1 MITIHARKA
10 LLADGWAERVRL
22 SVAGG
27 VIDSV
32 ERDADAERGDVAA
45 GIVIPG
51 LCNAHSHAFQR
62 ALAGHTEERAPGN
75 RDNFWSWRSR
85 MYRLAARIDA
95 EALTAVARQ
104 VYSEMLSSGY
114 TSVAEFHYLH
124 REPARS
130 GGQDAPGNA
139 MRDALVTAARES
151 GIRLTYV
158 PVLYERA
165 GFEQPEPDADQRRF
179 ATSLPEFEEHYLE
192 AREAADGYTVGIGAH
207 SLRAVTAES
216 LGRIAAI
223 SRRDGVPMH
232 IHVAE
237 QQREV
242 DQCLA
247 VLKSRPVRWLLREFE
262 VDEQW
267 CFVHATHMD
276 AEECE
281 SLARSG
287 AVACLC
293 PSTEANLGD
302 GLFPLEK
309 YLEAGGRIAI
319 GSDSHVS
326 INPFEELR
334 WLEYGQRLFAQKR
347 NVAAIK
353 DPHTGRSLFE
363 RAVAGGALAAGRS
376 GGFLHKGAHADLV
389 VLDDDSPM
397 LLGHDSQSLLDA
409 LVFSGFTLP
418 IDRVM
423 TDGEWRVAE
432 GRHLERERTRA
443 EYAHVIGRLYQGN
456 GAKEV

>member
-1 MITIHARKA
+1 
-10 LLADGWAERVRL
+10 
-22 SVAGG
+22 
-27 VIDSV
+27 
-32 ERDADAERGDVAA
+32 
-45 GIVIPG
+45 
-51 LCNAHSHAFQR
+51 
-62 ALAGHTEERAPGN
+62 
-75 RDNFWSWRSR
+75 
-85 MYRLAARIDA
+85 
-95 EALTAVARQ
+95 
-104 VYSEMLSSGY
+104 
-114 TSVAEFHYLH
+114 
-124 REPARS
+124 
-130 GGQDAPGNA
+130 
-139 MRDALVTAARES
+139 
-151 GIRLTYV
+151 
-158 PVLYERA
+158 
-165 GFEQPEPDADQRRF
+165 
-179 ATSLPEFEEHYLE
+179 SLE
-192 AREAADGYTVGIGAH
+192 
-207 SLRAVTAES
+207 
-216 LGRIAAI
+216 RIAAI
-223 SRRDGVPMH
+223 AAKDSVPMH

-247 VLKSRPVRWLLREFE
+247 ALKSRPVRWLLREFE

-376 GGFLHKGAHADLV
+376 GGFLH
-389 VLDDDSPM
+389 
-397 LLGHDSQSLLDA
+397 
-409 LVFSGFTLP
+409 
-418 IDRVM
+418 
-423 TDGEWRVAE
+423 
-432 GRHLERERTRA
+432 
-443 EYAHVIGRLYQGN
+443 
-456 GAKEV
+456 